1 MKTTLYVVAGA
12 LLTLSGGMAAGQLL
26 LGALRLRLSRMEER
40 LFALVAGA
48 GCWSAMVYLLCLAHL
63 ARKGVFVALA
73 VALVAAAFL
82 VRRKR
87 PPAESVPELDKG
99 VIWFW
104 RALFALFL
112 VLYFVHAAAPEIG
125 LVGNPL
131 GRVKAYQ
138 EARGFPAPLD
148 GISEAAPNAIE
159 MLYLPAFSVGQ
170 HSAAA
175 LAHLGFLVALALGM
189 LSYARRRGCARAGA
203 FASLMVFLSPL
214 AAADATAARTESAL
228 ACALFFCYYALDL
241 WSEDRQWRMLILAG
255 VTAIF
260 AVAITATAWGG
271 AAPFLFARPLERT
284 VLGAPGQGL
293 LGPVFLLA
301 PLGLLAARK
310 PIGRRALAAVLMTAW
325 FAWGVRLEMALPLMV
340 FVSLTM
346 GIALMDSPGMIPL
359 LLAAHAVLSLPWITG
374 IYSAPSTWRLR
385 GWPVRAALHQ
395 VNEDIYLTEHMF
407 PAIAWARD
415 IDDVTAKKDLV
426 FSLVEPARAY
436 CSARVV
442 VARESVGG
450 RALYEMLQTPL
461 RADTQAIETAR
472 LSFALRAARALRIVA
487 GAPSGTPLRI
497 HEVRLFS
504 GGREIER
511 KPRWRLRSNSNP
523 RSVGNAFDNS
533 YVTWWSILHTASK
546 DAYIEVDFGA
556 TETLDAATLEWPAG
570 QNIERLEIWIPQGDG
585 WEKLAAQVTHATA
598 APRRGLRRAA
608 IYGLKRRGFRTL
620 LVPNADPCAKDM
632 IENAL
637 VWGVTPLHETH
648 EAILYRVD

>member
-12 LLTLSGGMAAGQLL
+12 LLALSGSMAAGQLL
-26 LGALRLRLSRMEER
+26 LCALRLRLLRMEER
-40 LFALVAGA
+40 LFALVVGA

-73 VALVAAAFL
+73 AVLVVAAFY
-82 VRRKR
+82 VRGKR
-87 PPAESVPELDKG
+87 PRAEPLPELDKG
-99 VIWFW
+99 MLWLW
-104 RALFALFL
+104 RALFAFFL

-125 LVGNPL
+125 LLGNHV

-148 GISEAAPNAIE
+148 GISEPAPSAIE
-159 MLYLPAFSVGQ
+159 MLYLPAFSVGR
-170 HSAAA
+170 HSSAA

-189 LSYARRRGCARAGA
+189 LSYARRRACLRAGA

-214 AAADATAARTESAL
+214 AAADATLARTECAL
-228 ACALFFCYYALDL
+228 ACALFFSYYALDV
-241 WSEDRQWRMLILAG
+241 WAETRQWRMLILAG

-260 AVAITATAWGG
+260 ALAIIAPASGG
-271 AAPFLFARPLERT
+271 AVAFLFAKPIQAT

-325 FAWGVRLEMALPLMV
+325 FAWGVRLETALPLLV
-340 FVSLTM
+340 FISLSM
-346 GIALMDSPGMIPL
+346 GIALMDSPGMIPVL
-359 LLAAHAVLSLPWITG
+359 IVAHAVFSIPWITSV
-374 IYSAPSTWRLR
+374 YSQPDTWRLR
-385 GWPVRAALHQ
+385 GWPVMEALHR
-395 VNEDIYLTEHMF
+395 VNEDVYLTEHMF

-415 IDDVTAKKDLV
+415 IDQVTAKNELV
-426 FSLVEPARAY
+426 FSLVEPARGY

-442 VARESVGG
+442 VAQESDGG

-461 RADTQAIETAR
+461 RPDMQATETAR
-472 LSFALRAARALRIVA
+472 LSFAARTARALRIVA
-487 GAPSGTPLRI
+487 GASCGTPLRI

-511 KPRWRLRSNSNP
+511 KPRWRLRANP
-523 RSVGNAFDNS
+523 NPKSAGNAFDNS
-533 YVTWWSILHTASK
+533 YVTWWSTLEAASK

-556 TETLDAATLEWPAG
+556 TEALEAVTLEWPAG
-570 QNIERLEIWIPQGDG
+570 QNSESLQIWMPQGDG
-585 WEKLAAQVTHATA
+585 WERIAAQVTHAAA

-608 IYGLKRRGFRTL
+608 IHGLQRRGFRIL
-620 LVPNADPCAKDM
+620 LVPNADPCAKDL
-632 IENAL
+632 IENSL
-637 VWGVTPLHETH
+637 VWGVTPLRDTH

>member
-12 LLTLSGGMAAGQLL
+12 LLTLSGSMAAGQLL
-26 LGALRLRLSRMEER
+26 LCALRLRLSRMEER
-40 LFALVAGA
+40 LFALVVGA

-73 VALVAAAFL
+73 AALVVAAFYL
-82 VRRKR
+82 RRK
-87 PPAESVPELDKG
+87 PPRAEPLPELDKG
-99 VIWFW
+99 MLWLW

-112 VLYFVHAAAPEIG
+112 VLYIVHAAAPEIG
-125 LVGNPL
+125 LVGNLL
-131 GRVKAYQ
+131 GRVKADA
-138 EARGFPAPLD
+138 ESHGFPAPLD
-148 GISEAAPNAIE
+148 GITEPAPSAME
-159 MLYLPAFSVGQ
+159 MLYLPAFSVGR
-170 HSAAA
+170 HSSAA
-175 LAHLGFLVALALGM
+175 LAHLSFLVALALGL
-189 LSYARRRGCARAGA
+189 LSYGRRRGCLRAGA

-214 AAADATAARTESAL
+214 AAADATLARTESAL
-228 ACALFFCYYALDL
+228 ACALFFIYYALDV
-241 WSEDRQWRMLILAG
+241 WAETRQWRMLILAG

-260 AVAITATAWGG
+260 ALAIIAPAAGG
-271 AAPFLFARPLERT
+271 AVAFLFAKPIQAT

-293 LGPVFLLA
+293 LGPMFLLA

-310 PIGRRALAAVLMTAW
+310 PVGRRALAAVLMTAW
-325 FAWGVRLEMALPLMV
+325 FAWGVRLETAMPLLV
-340 FVSLTM
+340 FVSLGM

-359 LLAAHAVLSLPWITG
+359 LVAAHAVLSLPCITAV
-374 IYSAPSTWRLR
+374 YSQRDTWRLR
-385 GWPVRAALHQ
+385 GWPVMEALHR
-395 VNEDIYLTEHMF
+395 VNEDVYLTEHMF

-415 IDDVTAKKDLV
+415 IDQVTAKNQLV

-442 VARESVGG
+442 VAHESVDG

-461 RADTQAIETAR
+461 RADMQATETAR
-472 LSFALRAARALRIVA
+472 LSFAKRAARALRIVA
-487 GAPSGTPLRI
+487 GAPSGTLLRI

-511 KPRWRLRSNSNP
+511 RPRWRLRANSHP
-523 RSVGNAFDNS
+523 RNAGNAFDNS
-533 YVTWWSILHTASK
+533 YVTRWSTLQTATK

-556 TETLDAATLEWPAG
+556 IETLDAATLEWPAG
-570 QNIERLEIWIPQGDG
+570 QNGQRLEIWMRQGDG
-585 WEKLAAQVTHATA
+585 WERIAAEVKHVAA

-620 LVPNADPCAKDM
+620 LVPNADPCAKDL
-632 IENAL
+632 IENGL
-637 VWGVTPLHETH
+637 VWGVTPLRDTH